1 MHKLKLRSSFI
12 YKIIKFSF
20 IYLFFI
26 NFELFNNRNLK
37 AKEINLNLNSCHWIP
52 ITIKKNSQKKI
63 RYCLSN
69 NEKDLYEVRFNF
81 KNKKVVSKKIIGKL
95 NGIMVYKG
103 KNILDQNQD
112 TLIKLKNNN
121 GKLYYYKCV
130 RKNCYDDLSNYQ
142 TLGIKKYFWKNL

>member
-1 MHKLKLRSSFI
+1 MHKFKLRSTFI
-12 YKIIKFSF
+12 YKIIKFSL

-37 AKEINLNLNSCHWIP
+37 AEEINLNSCHWIP
-52 ITIKKNSQKKI
+52 IRIKKKSQKKI

-69 NEKDLYEVRFNF
+69 NQKDLYKVRFNF
-81 KNKKVVSKKIIGKL
+81 KNKKVVSKKFVGKL

-103 KNILDQNQD
+103 KNILNQNQD

-121 GKLYYYKCV
+121 GKLYFYKCV
-130 RKNCYDDLSNYQ
+130 RKDCYDNLSNYQ